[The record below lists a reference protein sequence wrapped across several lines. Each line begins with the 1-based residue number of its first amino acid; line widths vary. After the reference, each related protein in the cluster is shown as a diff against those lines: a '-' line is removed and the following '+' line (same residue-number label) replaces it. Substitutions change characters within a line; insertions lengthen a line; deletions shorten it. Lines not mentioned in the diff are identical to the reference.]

1 MYFRIKNCEII
12 LELSSS
18 FTSPDYDSNIFSQEE
33 NCLTYFNN
41 LESKEA
47 NRKPIYIKLPSD
59 FGAKLILEN
68 CDLSLMKGMGELKL
82 ELRQCQVLL
91 LNFEGEIEVDLTDSV
106 MRDIG
111 SKGVLRGY
119 LRQSR
124 YLGIQAYKAISLI
137 SENSSLDFG
146 VTSDAEGVWDI
157 SGSGNQIIFDANSSS
172 HLMIQSLKDGWSHNG
187 SSPKVFVNVNDD
199 EVQLKLSDHEEDNPT
214 TQLEIDINSE
224 QVARLEKSLQT
235 MEANDELMQMFDHYE
250 DQINL
255 EIDSLKNMDELSS
268 SDDTAN
274 QHQTTVNRS
283 CVSDK
288 VRVSGQSDRRVMQ
301 LYLNKEISL
310 DEMLFVLNGRKGE

>member
-18 FTSPDYDSNIFSQEE
+18 FTSPDYDSNIFSKEG
-33 NCLTYFNN
+33 NSLTYFAN
-41 LESKEA
+41 LESKKA
-47 NRKPIYIKLPSD
+47 NQETIYIKLPSD
-59 FGAKLILEN
+59 LGAKLILEN
-68 CDLSLMKGMGELKL
+68 CHLSLMNGMGELKL

-119 LRQSR
+119 LRQSK
-124 YLGIQAYKAISLI
+124 YLGIQAYKTFCLI
-137 SENSSLDFG
+137 SENSSLDLG

-157 SGSGNQIIFDANSSS
+157 SGRGNQIMFDANSSS
-172 HLMIQSLKDGWSHNG
+172 CLMIQSLKDGWSHNG

-224 QVARLEKSLQT
+224 QADRLEKSLQT
-235 MEANDELMQMFDHYE
+235 MEANDELMQMFDHFE

-255 EIDSLKNMDELSS
+255 EIDSLKNMDKLSP
-268 SDDTAN
+268 SDDTSN
-274 QHQTTVNRS
+274 QQKTAIDS
-283 CVSDK
+283 GYVSDK
-288 VRVSGQSDRRVMQ
+288 IPLSGDSDRRVMQ

-310 DEMLFVLNGRKGE
+310 DEMLFVLNGRKDE